1 MTLKSRRTGKFRRF
15 DSRALLYLDRASE
28 RRVVDRST
36 TRKVVCVKKAKE
48 KSIARRHKKTASRCL
63 LCRFSHALHEPSIRA
78 NDASTTATTAERVS
92 LALFTFLFRIDVW
105 PRGVET

>member
-1 MTLKSRRTGKFRRF
+1 MTLKSRRTGKFRRL

-28 RRVVDRST
+28 RRAVDRST
-36 TRKVVCVKKAKE
+36 IHKVVKKQKK
-48 KSIARRHKKTASRCL
+48 KSIARRHKIVSRCL

-92 LALFTFLFRIDVW
+92 LALSTFLFRIDVW

>member
-48 KSIARRHKKTASRCL
+48 KSIARRHKIVSRCL
-63 LCRFSHALHEPSIRA
+63 LCRSSHALHEPSIRA

-92 LALFTFLFRIDVW
+92 LALSTFLFRIDVW